1 LSAHDDEKIGRADM
15 ADIFYRR
22 GTAHRMRLTRSSPG
36 ARFVSLLAAGV
47 LGLGA
52 VAFVVSIVL
61 LFARG

>member
-1 LSAHDDEKIGRADM
+1 M

-22 GTAHRMRLTRSSPG
+22 GSAHRMRLTRSSSVV
-36 ARFVSLLAAGV
+36 RFLSLLAGGV
-47 LGLGA
+47 LALGV